1 MSDEKLHFGL
11 APLRSVYRCATNILD
26 LNLDTMLRVYD
37 YLAELTDQVRLACTG
52 PKFREAYKIWART
65 HRHTLNVEDLETM
78 RLPEMINFFTLAGP
92 FIKVLLVDCAWNDK
106 ESLLV
111 EFIAEF
117 CKNLEEI
124 YYTNVTDD
132 FHYGAIMSR
141 MRHLKRIT
149 IHCEDAEDVL
159 SFDLQ
164 GNRGLEYFELVN
176 GCYTGKHLCGFPK
189 LQTLVLRECLLWNSG
204 EFGIP
209 LKSLRILNLDDC
221 CFEVMNESL
230 YQKIADCCLNLEELH
245 FSGCDSHFEVIAQLP
260 KLKRCTLK
268 TWVTSN
274 ELNIGFLNTLAEQR
288 GNRLTHLH
296 LSGQFEIT
304 NEHARALGLLHS
316 LEELRWSNNDN
327 LEDDH
332 FKFFND
338 LGLLECFGLCSCDC
352 VTDVGLMRLLRKCA
366 QLRLMDLKECDQITN
381 EFVLNAIGCLAKPTP
396 CRHLVINVLGTKI
409 KEGLLTSMAYLAPL
423 NNVKLNFIRA

>member
-1 MSDEKLHFGL
+1 MGDEKLHLGL
-11 APLRSVYRCATNILD
+11 APLRSVFRCSTNILD
-26 LNLDTMLRVYD
+26 LNHDTMLRVYD
-37 YLAELTDQVRLACTG
+37 YLTDMTDKVRLASTA
-52 PKFREAYKIWART
+52 PKFREAFKIWACKQ
-65 HRHTLNVEDLETM
+65 RHKLALEDLETM
-78 RLPEMINFFTLAGP
+78 KLPEMINFFTLAGP
-92 FIKVLLVDCAWNDK
+92 YIKVLQVDCAWHEK
-106 ESLLV
+106 ESLLM
-111 EFIAEF
+111 EFLAEY

-124 YYTNVTDD
+124 YYSNVTDD
-132 FHYGAIMSR
+132 FHYRTIMSR
-141 MRHLKRIT
+141 MKHLKRIT
-149 IHCEDAEDVL
+149 IDCVDAEDVL

-164 GNRGLEYFELVN
+164 SNRGLEYFELIN

-189 LQTLVLRECLLWNSG
+189 LHTLILRDCLLWNSG

-209 LKSLRILNLDDC
+209 LRSLRILNLDDC

-230 YQKIADCCLNLEELH
+230 YHKIADCCVHLEELH

-288 GNRLTHLH
+288 GNKLTHLH

-304 NEHARALGLLHS
+304 IEHARALGLLHS
-316 LEELRWSNNDN
+316 LQELRWSNNDI

-338 LGLLECFGLCSCDC
+338 LGLLDTYGMSFCGR
-352 VTDVGLMRLLRKCA
+352 VTDIGLMRLLRKCA
-366 QLRLMDLKECDQITN
+366 QLRLIELKECDQITN
-381 EFVLNAIGCLAKPTP
+381 EFVLNAIGCLAKPSP
-396 CRHLVINVLGTKI
+396 GRHLVINVLGTKI
-409 KEGLLTSMAYLAPL
+409 KESLLTSIEYLAPL
-423 NNVKLNFIRA
+423 NNVKLNFVCE